1 MNVVPKAENRK
12 EYILYFVL
20 FIILGSNIILN
31 LFVGVVVDTNARE
44 KRKILKTHHLTT
56 LQVEYTDTLT
66 KAYSSRPQGV
76 YVSIGNPLKDTLH
89 VVAVSKFFDR
99 FIFTCII
106 VNTITMA
113 ATWYDEPKR
122 YKAIMETFELIFA
135 IIYTLEA
142 FILITVYG
150 KIYFKDGWRVFDFLI
165 VLSAGIS
172 WVFDVLFQISVG
184 PFSTVLRSFRILRV
198 LKMVKRFKSL
208 YKIFNTFIAALTDL
222 VNVGSL
228 LLLFLVVY
236 AELGV
241 YLFSKV
247 KLQTALNQY
256 ANFQNFGFAML
267 TLFRM
272 TTGEAWNEIM
282 WDCRRQRSIL
292 FQCDEGEQTFA
303 KISTVGI

>member
-1 MNVVPKAENRK
+1 MPAFENKKGYIFFFVV
-12 EYILYFVL
+12 
-20 FIILGSNIILN
+20 FIILGSLIILN

-44 KRKILKTHHLTT
+44 KRKIMKTHHLTT

-66 KAYSSRPQGV
+66 KVYASRPQGV
-76 YVSIGNPLKDTLH
+76 YVSTNNPLKDGFYL
-89 VVAVSKFFDR
+89 VARSKLFDR
-99 FIFTCII
+99 FIFGCII

-113 ATWYDEPKR
+113 ATWYNEPKS
-122 YKAIMETFELIFA
+122 YDKVMQMFEGGFA
-135 IIYTLEA
+135 IIYSIEA
-142 FILITVYG
+142 VILITVYG
-150 KIYFKDGWRVFDFLI
+150 NIYFRDGWRVFDFSI
-165 VLSAGIS
+165 VVSAAVS
-172 WVFDVLFQISVG
+172 WAFDVIFDVG
-184 PFSTVLRSFRILRV
+184 LGPIATVLRSFRILRV

-241 YLFSKV
+241 YLFAKV
-247 KLQTALNQY
+247 KLQIALNQH
-256 ANFQNFGFAML
+256 ANFQSFGFAML

-282 WDCRRQRSIL
+282 WDCRRPRSIL
-292 FQCDEGEQTFA
+292 FQCD
-303 KISTVGI
+303 